1 MHDFFRTFLIHALV
15 LRNSNHENLHFLRL
29 VQYSAKDQLD
39 TERDEIELDDGQKE
53 KTPEPLDLNELEAE
67 GESTYF
73 PVKIESEKAENF
85 HENKDTTGTPP
96 PPLENEDSEGEQ
108 AIEKVEDTVKS
119 EQVSAEEVIGSGETE
134 GEAQVE
140 TTEEKQESPVM
151 AQVAESVIDGEPQWK
166 EDEIGDE
173 KEVTLEVTQQ
183 QEPVADV
190 DAAGSQ
196 QVEAPVEVSLDTQRD
211 SQAPTAEEA
220 SEVAEVPP
228 QDDQVDVPKG
238 QESAAEV
245 VTSDNQQVEAPVAD
259 IDTENST
266 EMAPVETKSETTE
279 VSAEKPTEESV
290 KSVDVLSDED
300 SAVILEV
307 PATSVQREDVSDD
320 TVAKSSEDIDY
331 SQFDNFECVTSS
343 QENDRSAD
351 FESNMACASF
361 TNTSL
366 DLSTLDD
373 QVLATRPPQVPFS
386 ENSSTTTDTSSVSD
400 IPSAEDF
407 AEGDRELSDSR
418 ENIDDVLAH
427 LQEQHVGFETIVEES
442 NEDLSQSVA
451 DASEEIKETI
461 PEEFPEE
468 DKPEVAKETP
478 NRGDF
483 NIPSGFKEI
492 AFKPLQSKDVVVKAD
507 DLVEETEK
515 KIKLDPKN
523 VSIFEAN
530 KPTPIAKSDP
540 RERVPSSSPES
551 NAEAEAECQPVPET
565 DSSAE
570 VKLDVVIDPSSSAEL
585 EDSQPE
591 ADKLSPFNIAKSPS
605 MATLESVDVTSSG
618 EMDTSTSCSHELL
631 SETELKRLSCDVD
644 EMSPERTV
652 ETINTSKTIE
662 VIQET
667 IVTEIKLTGTVILL
681 PVLLFSGTDLHLFD
695 SQLKYP
701 ATFVNLALTREYEKR
716 LCYYA

>member
-1 MHDFFRTFLIHALV
+1 MHDFLRILLTHALV

-39 TERDEIELDDGQKE
+39 SEQNEIELDDGQKE

-73 PVKIESEKAENF
+73 PVKIETEKAENV
-85 HENKDTTGTPP
+85 HEDKDTTGTPP
-96 PPLENEDSEGEQ
+96 PPLENEDSDGEQ
-108 AIEKVEDTVKS
+108 TIEKVDDTVKS
-119 EQVSAEEVIGSGETE
+119 EQLSAEERIESGETE
-134 GEAQVE
+134 GELHGE
-140 TTEEKQESPVM
+140 TTEEKQEVTESPVM
-151 AQVAESVIDGEPQWK
+151 PQVAESVIDGEPQWK
-166 EDEIGDE
+166 EGEVGDE
-173 KEVTLEVTQQ
+173 KEVTPEVTQDKQ
-183 QEPVADV
+183 VDVPEQGEPVADV
-190 DAAGSQ
+190 DTTDSQ
-196 QVEAPVEVSLDTQRD
+196 QLEKPVEVALDTQETSDAAEQVSDVSAQNDQAKDDALANVDTTD
-211 SQAPTAEEA
+211 SSKVEAQVENDLDNQNSQEFQVEEKQKDA
-220 SEVAEVPP
+220 QEVSDGSAQEITETT
-228 QDDQVDVPKG
+228 
-238 QESAAEV
+238 QESAK
-245 VTSDNQQVEAPVAD
+245 N
-259 IDTENST
+259 
-266 EMAPVETKSETTE
+266 
-279 VSAEKPTEESV
+279 
-290 KSVDVLSDED
+290 VDVLSGDED

-307 PATSVQREDVSDD
+307 PTSSVQPEDVSNDKPSEG
-320 TVAKSSEDIDY
+320 KSTEEIDY

-343 QENDRSAD
+343 QENDRSGD
-351 FESNMACASF
+351 FESDMACASF

-407 AEGDRELSDSR
+407 AEGDRELPDSR

-451 DASEEIKETI
+451 DVSEEIKETI
-461 PEEFPEE
+461 SEEFPEE
-468 DKPEVAKETP
+468 EKPEVAEETP

-492 AFKPLQSKDVVVKAD
+492 AFKPLESKDVVVKAD
-507 DLVEETEK
+507 DLAHETEK

-530 KPTPIAKSDP
+530 KPKPIGKIDP

-551 NAEAEAECQPVPET
+551 NTEAEAECQPVPET

-585 EDSQPE
+585 EEVQPE

-644 EMSPERTV
+644 EMDPERTV

-667 IVTEIKLTGTVILL
+667 IVTEIKRTGTVIYS
-681 PVLLFSGTDLHLFD
+681 LFYSFPTEIYTFFSFFFLNFD
-695 SQLKYP
+695 
-701 ATFVNLALTREYEKR
+701 
-716 LCYYA
+716 